1 VFLRSS
7 RPLDRSG
14 EPRLEAG
21 DEKPVNLSL
30 PRRLCRPRLLAASCL
45 TAALAL
51 AGLSGPVSAQTPD
64 DAFIAGYAAAVLQR
78 EFGLTASR
86 VTVSRGVVQVD
97 ADTLASS
104 VGPRLRTALLE
115 IPGVISVQVRE
126 GATPPSAAA
135 TPGLAP
141 VPPGAIRP
149 DGTPPPA
156 TAVTQGQG
164 GQVLPRSNLFE
175 PLMADPR
182 WPRFSAAYRY
192 YTDDPDVDHAG
203 AVSFGETFSLYRN
216 SVLGG
221 RWEVGFQAAVFSV
234 FDMNSDSLD
243 LVNADYWVGIPLSYR
258 IGDFSILG
266 RLYHQSSHLG
276 DEFLLRE
283 GIDRSRRI
291 NVSYEAAEALASYD
305 IGEEFRVYGGFSYLF
320 DQDPSDLKP
329 WGTQAGLEYESSD
342 TFANGQLRPVAGADL
357 KFREESGWDMDLSIR
372 AGVQLESAFLNPRR
386 IRLLAEYYNGSN
398 PNGQFYSR
406 KLEYVGFGVNVQLD

>member
-1 VFLRSS
+1 M
-7 RPLDRSG
+7 
-14 EPRLEAG
+14 A
-21 DEKPVNLSL
+21 
-30 PRRLCRPRLLAASCL
+30 AASCL
-45 TAALAL
+45 AAVIAL
-51 AGLSGPVSAQTPD
+51 AGLSGPSLAQTPN
-64 DAFIAGYAAAVLQR
+64 DAFIAGYAAAIMQR
-78 EFGLTASR
+78 EFGLAASK
-86 VTVSRGVVQVD
+86 VTVAGGVVQVD
-97 ADTLASS
+97 AEILSS
-104 VGPRLRTALLE
+104 SAGNRLRTALSE
-115 IPGVISVQVRE
+115 IPGVTDVRVRE
-126 GATPPSAAA
+126 GAAVPPAAA
-135 TPGLAP
+135 PGLAP
-141 VPPGAIRP
+141 VPPAASRPNGAS
-149 DGTPPPA
+149 PPPA
-156 TAVTQGQG
+156 TVVTQDDG

-203 AVSFGETFSLYRN
+203 SVSFGETFSLYRN
-216 SVLGG
+216 SLFGG
-221 RWEVGFQAAVFSV
+221 RWEVGFQAAVFST
-234 FDMNSDSLD
+234 FDLNSDSLD

-266 RLYHQSSHLG
+266 RVYHQSSHLG

-320 DQDPSDLKP
+320 DQEPSDLKP

-342 TFANGQLRPVAGADL
+342 TFANGRLRPIAAADV
-357 KFREESGWDMDLSIR
+357 KFREESGWDMDLSLR
-372 AGVQLESAFLNPRR
+372 AGVQLESTFLNPRR